1 MLGLIGGSGLYE
13 LEGLEVDR
21 SGPADTVYGR
31 TSGDLV
37 EGELD
42 GGQVLFLPR
51 HGAEHSVPAH
61 RVNYRANI
69 RALADAGASC
79 ILAVCTVG
87 AIDPTIDVGSL
98 VLPDQLI
105 DYTWGREHTFHDGEG
120 GASHVDFTSPYDR
133 DFRSEVGAALGRLA
147 IPFTDGGTYG
157 AVQGPRFETAAE
169 IQRMSRD
176 GCTLV
181 GMTGMPEASLA
192 REAGIPYAAVCP
204 VGNLAAGLADRE
216 LEFGEVIRAA
226 EPRARTIGNLAAE
239 LARRPGR

>member
-1 MLGLIGGSGLYE
+1 MLALIGGSGLYS
-13 LEGLEVDR
+13 LEGMEVDR
-21 SGPADTVYGR
+21 SGPVETRYGK

-37 EGELD
+37 EGELE
-42 GGQVLFLPR
+42 GGHVLFLSR

-61 RVNYRANI
+61 RVNYRANV
-69 RALADAGASC
+69 RALADAGASR

-87 AIDPTIDVGSL
+87 AIDPTIDVGSI

-105 DYTWGREHTFHDGEG
+105 DYTWGREHTFQEGEG
-120 GASHVDFTSPYDR
+120 GASHVDFTWPYDPC
-133 DFRSEVGAALGRLA
+133 FRSGVARAMDGLA

-192 REAGIPYAAVCP
+192 REAGIPYVAICP
-204 VGNLAAGLADRE
+204 VGNLAAGLADHE

-226 EPRARTIGNLAAE
+226 EPRIRTIRDIASDLA
-239 LARRPGR
+239 

>member
-1 MLGLIGGSGLYE
+1 VLALVGGSGLYE
-13 LEGLEVDR
+13 LEGLEPRRVER
-21 SGPADTVYGR
+21 VETAYGS
-31 TSGDLV
+31 TSGFLT
-37 EGELD
+37 EGSLD
-42 GGQVLFLPR
+42 GSPTLFLPR
-51 HGAEHSVPAH
+51 HGEKHSVPAH

-69 RALADAGASC
+69 RALADAGATR

-87 AIDPTIDVGSL
+87 AIDPTLDIGSL

-105 DYTWGREHTFHDGEG
+105 DYTWGREHTFHEGDGG
-120 GASHVDFTSPYDR
+120 VSHVDFTSPYDPE
-133 DFRSEVGAALGRLA
+133 FRAEVGGAMARLA

-169 IQRMSRD
+169 IQRMSKD

-181 GMTGMPEASLA
+181 GMTGMPEAALA

-204 VGNLAAGLADRE
+204 VGNLAAGLADRA

-226 EPRARTIGNLAAE
+226 EPRARTIRNLAVE
-239 LARRPGR
+239 LARRPS

>member
-1 MLGLIGGSGLYE
+1 MLALVGGSGLYE
-13 LEGLEVDR
+13 IQGLEPRRTERVE
-21 SGPADTVYGR
+21 TEYGS
-31 TSGDLV
+31 TSGRLV
-37 EGELD
+37 EGEL
-42 GGQVLFLPR
+42 GGSPLVFLPR
-51 HGAEHSVPAH
+51 HGEEHSVPAH

-69 RALADAGASC
+69 RALAEAGATR

-87 AIDPTIDVGSL
+87 AIDPTIDIGSL

-105 DYTWGREHTFHDGEG
+105 DYTWGRDHSFHDGDGE
-120 GASHVDFTSPYDR
+120 ASHVDFTWPYDP
-133 DFRSEVGAALGRLA
+133 DFRSEVGEAMGRLA
-147 IPFTDGGTYG
+147 IPFLDGGTYG

-169 IQRMSRD
+169 IQRMARD

-226 EPRARTIGNLAAE
+226 KPRSTTLMHLAE
-239 LARRPGR
+239 VLARDRA

>member
-1 MLGLIGGSGLYE
+1 MERVETAYGS
-13 LEGLEVDR
+13 
-21 SGPADTVYGR
+21 
-31 TSGDLV
+31 TSGFLT
-37 EGELD
+37 EGSLD
-42 GGQVLFLPR
+42 GSPTLFLPR
-51 HGAEHSVPAH
+51 HGEKHSVPAH

-69 RALADAGASC
+69 RALADAGATR

-87 AIDPTIDVGSL
+87 AIDPTLDIGSL

-105 DYTWGREHTFHDGEG
+105 DYTWGREHTFHEGDGG
-120 GASHVDFTSPYDR
+120 VSHVDFTSPYDPE
-133 DFRSEVGAALGRLA
+133 FRAEVGGAMARLA

-169 IQRMSRD
+169 IQRMSKD

-181 GMTGMPEASLA
+181 GMTGMPEAALA

-204 VGNLAAGLADRE
+204 VGNLAAGLADRA

-226 EPRARTIGNLAAE
+226 EPRARTISGIAHALS
-239 LARRPGR
+239 

>member
-1 MLGLIGGSGLYE
+1 MLALVGGSGLYE
-13 LEGLEVDR
+13 LEGLEPRSRDR
-21 SGPADTVYGR
+21 VETEYGL
-31 TSGDLV
+31 TSGQLID
-37 EGELD
+37 GSLD
-42 GGQVLFLPR
+42 GHPVLFLPR
-51 HGAEHSVPAH
+51 HGEGHAVPAH
-61 RVNYRANI
+61 RVNYRANV
-69 RALADAGASC
+69 RALADAGATR

-87 AIDPTIDVGSL
+87 AIDPTLDIGSL

-105 DYTWGREHTFHDGEG
+105 DYTWGREHTFHDGDG
-120 GASHVDFTSPYDR
+120 STAHVDFTSPYDPG
-133 DFRSEVGAALGRLA
+133 FRAEVGETMGRLA

-204 VGNLAAGLADRE
+204 VGNLAAGLAASGI
-216 LEFGEVIRAA
+216 EFDEMIEAA
-226 EPRARTIGNLAAE
+226 KPRALTIRDLAVE
-239 LARRPGR
+239 LAGRP